1 MQKRRFSAN
10 FLYLFLKGQ
19 NCPKQP
25 KTFPNSTRNRPKSG
39 QNPPY
44 PNTNLLKYFS
54 WISRNFGLCGLG
66 TYTGCRGAN
75 EAKKVKFGPLRKRYR
90 KSQVPKSRLYKK
102 SLIWVE
108 GGQESKPPSRRVNPS
123 GFKSWNDPQTHS
135 PKKSRGGPFF
145 VPRFCRKRGFFARSI
160 FFSVIWTFF
169 EKKYNFLNMDWSIF

>member
-1 MQKRRFSAN
+1 MFRA
-10 FLYLFLKGQ
+10 
-19 NCPKQP
+19 
-25 KTFPNSTRNRPKSG
+25 KTPPNRPETALKVVKTPHT
-39 QNPPY
+39 QIQ
-44 PNTNLLKYFS
+44 TCWKYFS
-54 WISRNFGLCGLG
+54 WIGRNFGLCGLG

-160 FFSVIWTFF
+160 FFSVIY
-169 EKKYNFLNMDWSIF
+169 KKKKHFSKI